1 MKVKA
6 SITLSSTTLR
16 AVDRLAKKGLSRSA
30 IIEAAVLEYLV
41 RSERARRDARDLE
54 IINASADDLNR
65 AMEGVLADQVD
76 L

>member
-6 SITLSSTTLR
+6 SITLSSSTLR
-16 AVDRLAKKGLSRSA
+16 AVDRLAKKGTSRSA
-30 IIEAAVLEYLV
+30 IIETAILAYLV
-41 RSERARRDARDLE
+41 QSERARRDARDLE

-65 AMEGVLADQVD
+65 EMEGILEDQVD